1 MNGLGLIRRNQA
13 VFPLALLAALAMLF
27 ISESAYWRSFGT
39 LELLVA
45 EREGRAKVLDLRQQI
60 LDAEASQ
67 NAFLLTGNAD
77 YRAGYERTLAPT
89 LALLD
94 ALDAHYRGNA
104 KADTLLVAL
113 DAGIKARQALIAERM
128 QQTNDGKPDL
138 AAQFLHSAA
147 DAVHVNELH
156 RLGNAL
162 LELGTMSVAASRM
175 NINDA
180 LQLGRIGVLVL
191 TAVCLLALVLYLRHA
206 AASEAVQR
214 ELKQAIQNERD
225 QLEVVVARRT
235 ELLTSLT
242 QHLQTAR
249 EDERS
254 RLARNLHDELG
265 ALLTSAKLDA
275 ARMKSRLIGGT
286 PEVLER
292 LAHLVETLNASI
304 ALGRSIIEDLRPST
318 LANLGLPSAL
328 DILAREYAERS
339 GVEVHRALATVKLR
353 PSAELMVYRLVQEAV
368 TNITKYAKAQAVWV
382 TLAARDG
389 SVEVTVRDNG
399 VGFDTSVPT
408 SSAYGLVGMRFRV
421 EAEGGALTVVS
432 APGQGT
438 SVQVRMPESA

>member
-1 MNGLGLIRRNQA
+1 MNGLGLIRRNPA
-13 VFPLALLAALAMLF
+13 AFPLALLAALAMLF

-39 LELLVA
+39 LELLVT
-45 EREGRAKVLDLRQQI
+45 EREARAKVLDLRQQI

-89 LALLD
+89 LALLG

-162 LELGTMSVAASRM
+162 LEQGTMSVASSRK

-225 QLEVVVARRT
+225 QLEGVVARRT

-275 ARMKSRLIGGT
+275 ARMKSRLIGGA